1 MLLSEREAWLQTD
14 VNVNG
19 IKNLLTTLVKQE
31 SELVVNEMIDEL
43 VSGSTIE
50 HHGI

>member
-1 MLLSEREAWLQTD
+1 MEAWLQTD

-31 SELVVNEMIDEL
+31 NELVVNEMIDEQA
-43 VSGSTIE
+43 GGNIHE
-50 HHGI
+50 HHEV

>member
-1 MLLSEREAWLQTD
+1 VLLFEREAWLQTD

-31 SELVVNEMIDEL
+31 SELVVNEMLDEP
-43 VSGSTIE
+43 VSGNTTE
-50 HHGI
+50 HRGV